1 MEKLYSTLKD
11 RYKDRYGNFV
21 QITKIP
27 NPPRSTF
34 PNMAY
39 VELRDN
45 SLPPLPKLPVVKNG
59 KWVVYGPQH
68 DDEIVEESALVQ
80 SQK

>member
-1 MEKLYSTLKD
+1 MEKLYSTLKE
-11 RYKDRYGNFV
+11 RYKDKYGNFV
-21 QITKIP
+21 KITSIP

-45 SLPPLPKLPVVKNG
+45 SLPPLPKLPVVHNG
-59 KWVVYGPQH
+59 RWVVYGSQDDH
-68 DDEIVEESALVQ
+68 DDGNAVVQ
-80 SQK
+80 SQQ